1 MALNQITV
9 QGRMTR
15 DAEAKNTPSGKTVT
29 VFCVAVQR
37 NYKNAEGKYE
47 ADFIDCVAYDKLGEH
62 IRKWFHKG
70 EDILLTGELTT
81 RTYDDKNG
89 VKHKVATIIT
99 NKVFFSG
106 ANNGS
111 NQQTTSQPQPAQQTQ
126 QVQSEAGGGNELPFE
141 M

>member
-1 MALNQITV
+1 MALNQITI

-111 NQQTTSQPQPAQQTQ
+111 NQQTTSQPTQPTQ

>member
-1 MALNQITV
+1 MALNQITI

-15 DAEAKNTPSGKTVT
+15 DAESKNTPSGKAVT
-29 VFCVAVQR
+29 VFCVACQR

-89 VKHKVATIIT
+89 VKHKVATIIV
-99 NKVFFSG
+99 NKAFFVGNGNQNQGNTQATAQNSPSDTPYASG
-106 ANNGS
+106 N
-111 NQQTTSQPQPAQQTQ
+111 
-126 QVQSEAGGGNELPFE
+126 NELPFE
-141 M
+141 Q